1 MHCIASSLLD
11 FGFLFE
17 LGKVDFEVLRQYLGF
32 LLGERVEES
41 ISRYEFTL
49 HWWPFLTEFLYGGT
63 YWFVIISDEARD
75 EIEDVDLNSF
85 LLGFLSLFNIVVVD
99 FDETVLVWI

>member
-1 MHCIASSLLD
+1 M
-11 FGFLFE
+11 
-17 LGKVDFEVLRQYLGF
+17 LRQYFGF

-41 ISRYEFTL
+41 ISRDEVTL
-49 HWWPFLTEFLYGGT
+49 HWWPFLPEFLDGGT
-63 YWFVIISDEARD
+63 YWLAIICDEARD

-85 LLGFLSLFNIVVVD
+85 LLRLLSLFNIVVVD